1 MERGDSRDKCGC
13 FWQKHG
19 GGIDNL
25 VSLEQNSQSKKLKE
39 NTFNNLKYCNLLS
52 KRVFQR
58 QPGLKP
64 FSFTGIEN

>member
-1 MERGDSRDKCGC
+1 MERGDSRDKCGR
-13 FWQKHG
+13 FWQKPG

-58 QPGLKP
+58 QPGLKS
-64 FSFTGIEN
+64 FFFTGIEN